1 MTTRL
6 ITAPTTEPVTLA
18 EVKLH
23 LHVDGN
29 DEDTLINAL
38 ISGAREQCEHI
49 LGRSIMP
56 QTWEKTLDD
65 FPLNDGIELL
75 NPSIISVTSI
85 KYFDELIAL
94 DPEFP
99 DVLTPHEAT
108 LASNKYVLDKDSE
121 PGWVMPAYGVVWPA
135 TLPVSNAVRVRY
147 VAGYADAASVPT
159 SIKNWIKLAVST
171 WFKTREAG
179 VESSITTLPHDF
191 FAGML
196 DRHRIWRL

>member
-6 ITAPTTEPVTLA
+6 ITAPTAEPVTLA

-29 DEDTLINAL
+29 DEDELINAL

-75 NPSIISVTSI
+75 NPSIISVSSI
-85 KYFDELIAL
+85 KYIDAS
-94 DPEFP
+94 
-99 DVLTPHEAT
+99 TANEAT
-108 LASNKYVLDKDSE
+108 LALDQYVLDKDSE

-179 VESSITTLPHDF
+179 VESAITTLPHDF